1 MSTFMKKL
9 SELKGNKRG
18 ISNTVVGIAML
29 GIALAL
35 LAAYMVFVQGAVE
48 SSQIGNI
55 DVTGTSQAPADAAE
69 TAAEGARSAIDD
81 LA

>member
-35 LAAYMVFVQGAVE
+35 LAAYMVFVQGAV
-48 SSQIGNI
+48 SSADIGN
-55 DVTGTSQAPADAAE
+55 VTVGEHTGTPSDVASE
-69 TAAEGARSAIDD
+69 AAEGARAAIDD